1 MRRTTQPTAPLCFR
15 VPMERFEA
23 LKRLA
28 RQRAMA
34 EDRDVSTADLCR
46 EALDRMYPA
55 AEHVPSQQQ

>member
-1 MRRTTQPTAPLCFR
+1 
-15 VPMERFEA
+15 MERFEA